1 MAEPLKTPEMVMVA
15 CEVCLN
21 EIPFDQSSVVE
32 VEDYVMYFCGLEC
45 YHVWRRAAHTGVKL
59 DAASVE

>member
-1 MAEPLKTPEMVMVA
+1 MNNPLKTPEMVMVSCA
-15 CEVCLN
+15 VCLS

-45 YHVWRRAAHTGVKL
+45 YQVWRK
-59 DAASVE
+59 ASQGADTDTET